1 VLEIKDM
8 LKQINDIDSV
18 VIYGA
23 GVMGR
28 NLFRTMTDYPFKKKV
43 LKFIVNSMENNPSE
57 ICGVPVIPLCEAE
70 AYKNT
75 PVFVALHEKY
85 IDGAISDLRNN
96 GFMNLITVS
105 FDNDIWCDIRKEW
118 MIKNN
123 LLPYGARMCPCS
135 KGGQLKVDDIIHIY
149 VVHSQYDKELVENI
163 PDKSYEIPIQV
174 GASLADEIIFSV
186 RDDNGD
192 NISSKNREYCELTGL
207 YWVWKNDMSD
217 YVGISHYRRK
227 FILSQEEIRGIIS
240 ENIDIVV
247 TVPILNLDTV
257 KGQYIKD
264 HSEED
269 WSIMAEAIDILTPEY
284 SNALETVG
292 NSDFYFAY
300 NMFIAKR
307 EVFIEY
313 CDWLFKIL
321 EYCEKKIGHKKD
333 PYQNRYIGFLA
344 ERLLTVYIAKHSEL
358 NVVVAHKH
366 FIETKAS

>member
-1 VLEIKDM
+1 M
-8 LKQINDIDSV
+8 LKQINDINSI

-23 GVMGR
+23 GLMGR
-28 NLFRTMTDYPFKKKV
+28 NLFRTITDYPFKKKV
-43 LKFIVNSMENNPSE
+43 LNFIVNSMGNNSSE
-57 ICGVPVIPLCEAE
+57 ICGVTVIPLCEAE
-70 AYKNT
+70 SYKNM
-75 PVFVALHEKY
+75 PIFVALHEKHL
-85 IDGAISDLRNN
+85 DGAISDLQNN
-96 GFMNLITVS
+96 GFMNLIPVS
-105 FDNDIWCDIRKEW
+105 FDNDIWCDIREEW
-118 MIKNN
+118 IIKNN
-123 LLPYGARMCPCS
+123 LLPYGTKICPSC
-135 KGGQLKVDDIIHIY
+135 KTVQLKVDDAFHIY
-149 VVHSQYDKELVENI
+149 VVHSQYDKELVEDI
-163 PDKSYEIPIQV
+163 PDNSYEISIQV
-174 GASLADEIIFSV
+174 GASLADDIIFPV

-192 NISSKNREYCELTGL
+192 NISDKNKEYCELTGL

-227 FILSQEEIRGIIS
+227 FTLSHEEIQGIIS
-240 ENIDIVV
+240 KNVDIVV
-247 TVPILNLDTV
+247 TVPVLNLDTV

-269 WSIMAEAIDILTPEY
+269 WNIMAEAIDKLSPDY

-307 EVFIEY
+307 DVFGDY

-321 EYCEKKIGHKKD
+321 EYCEKKIGHKED
-333 PYQNRYIGFLA
+333 SYQNRYIGFLA

-366 FIETKAS
+366 FIETKVN